1 MRVYLLGNPV
11 IWWANIAFLLVFLLV
26 YSYSIL
32 KSQRGVAESP
42 ELAKQRETTLVA
54 AAWFFLGWALHY
66 VPFWAMGRVLYIHH
80 YYPALLFSSMLSA
93 VLLDYIT
100 LSLARLAPS
109 SLASPLVHTCL
120 AATLVTCCY
129 TFYMFSDLAY
139 GMEGEYAREAN
150 STKHHQ
156 VLTSYLLRQSYS
168 KTQFIFC

>member
-1 MRVYLLGNPV
+1 
-11 IWWANIAFLLVFLLV
+11 
-26 YSYSIL
+26 
-32 KSQRGVAESP
+32 
-42 ELAKQRETTLVA
+42 
-54 AAWFFLGWALHY
+54 
-66 VPFWAMGRVLYIHH
+66 MGRVLYIHH

-120 AATLVTCCY
+120 AATLATCCY

-150 STKHHQ
+150 STRMCP
-156 VLTSYLLRQSYS
+156 SPPPRRRQIPPRY
-168 KTQFIFC
+168 TRFD

>member
-1 MRVYLLGNPV
+1 MG
-11 IWWANIAFLLVFLLV
+11 LV
-26 YSYSIL
+26 
-32 KSQRGVAESP
+32 
-42 ELAKQRETTLVA
+42 
-54 AAWFFLGWALHY
+54 H
-66 VPFWAMGRVLYIHH
+66 YIHH

-120 AATLVTCCY
+120 AATLATCCY